1 MLLRLFA
8 VTKGARGSLLAKA
21 VLGILITGTYIAQAF
36 LLAKG
41 VRYVVTDLQWEK
53 LLPVAAEILL
63 LVMLRALLLWCRE
76 IYGKHAAAKVKEALR
91 IHLFNHFFHLGP
103 GYMEEG
109 RTGKIQSIF
118 TDGVEA
124 LEVFLVNY
132 IPQVLVTAVGL
143 LCIISYMV
151 RLDAVI
157 GIIVLAAVSVCIL
170 SPMFWDKL
178 MNKIG
183 HGHWESYG
191 DMNAQF
197 LDAMQGITTLKA
209 FNASDEKGKEL
220 ERNANTLYQNTMKK
234 LNVSL
239 TSSAVVGLVSSTG
252 TALAVGIGALRA
264 CMGILSFSGLPV
276 ILFLTTECFRPIT
289 ELNAFWHQSFLG
301 LSAAEKMYEFLDA
314 EITVTD
320 QGKEEVPCRKEAL
333 PSIGFSE
340 VTFAYNN
347 GNRPALKN
355 ISMEISAGS
364 TVSLAGQ
371 SGAGKSTIVNL
382 LLRFFDPQK
391 GQIFINGKNI
401 NEIHLDDLRK
411 LIAVVFQDTYLFYGT
426 IEENIRVARPK
437 ADIEEIVQCCKLA
450 NAHEFIEKLPD
461 GYQTVVGERGI
472 RFSGGERQRLSIA
485 RAILKDAPI
494 LILDEATSSVD
505 ASSERLIQESLE
517 HLMKDR
523 TTLVIA
529 HRLSTIMNADEIYVM
544 SNGQIAEH
552 GSAKELM
559 KHQGAFMELIQAQ
572 QEGEGGKNCEKSKS
586 LSKINTLS

>member
-1 MLLRLFA
+1 MFLRLFA
-8 VTKGARGSLLAKA
+8 VTKGARSSLLAKA
-21 VLGILITGTYIAQAF
+21 LLGILITGTYVAQAF

-41 VRYVVTDLQWEK
+41 VRYVFAGLAWEK
-53 LLPVAAEILL
+53 FIPIAAWILF
-63 LVMLRALLLWCRE
+63 LVMVRALLLWSRE
-76 IYGKHAAAKVKEALR
+76 IHGKHAAAKVKEALR
-91 IHLFNHFFHLGP
+91 INLFDHFFHLGP

-132 IPQVLVTAVGL
+132 IPQIIVTAAGL
-143 LCIISYMV
+143 LGIIIYMIK
-151 RLDAVI
+151 LDAVI
-157 GIIVLAAVSVCIL
+157 GIIVLAAVLVCIL

-197 LDAMQGITTLKA
+197 LDSMQGITTLKA

-220 ERNANTLYQNTMKK
+220 ERNADALYQNTMKK

-239 TSSAVVGLVSSTG
+239 TSSAVVGFASSAG
-252 TALAVGIGALRA
+252 TALAIGIGALRA
-264 CMGILSFSGLPV
+264 SMGILPLSGLPV
-276 ILFLTTECFRPIT
+276 ILFLSTECFRPIT

-314 EITVTD
+314 EITVKD
-320 QGKEEVPCRKEAL
+320 QGRGALLYEKEEL
-333 PSIGFSE
+333 PSITFSE
-340 VTFAYNN
+340 VSFAYNN
-347 GNRPALKN
+347 GERPALNN
-355 ISMEISAGS
+355 ISMTINAGS

-371 SGAGKSTIVNL
+371 SGAGKSTMVNL

-391 GQIFINGKNI
+391 GQILMNGVNTKD
-401 NEIHLDDLRK
+401 LSLTDLRK
-411 LIAVVFQDTYLFYGT
+411 LIAVVFQETYLFYGT
-426 IEENIRVARPK
+426 VEENLRVAKPE
-437 ADIEEIVQCCKLA
+437 ASFEEIVQCCKLA
-450 NAHEFIEKLPD
+450 NIHDFIEGLPN
-461 GYQTVVGERGI
+461 GYKTLVGERGV
-472 RFSGGERQRLSIA
+472 RFSGGERQRISIA

-505 ASSERLIQESLE
+505 ASNERLIQESLE
-517 HLMKDR
+517 RLMKNR

-529 HRLSTIMNADEIYVM
+529 HRLSTIMSSDEIFVM
-544 SNGQIAEH
+544 TDGQISEH
-552 GSAKELM
+552 GKA
-559 KHQGAFMELIQAQ
+559 QELIARQGVFLELIRAQ
-572 QEGEGGKNCEKSKS
+572 QAGEGVNNREESES
-586 LSKINTLS
+586 FSEISTLS